1 MFPLFCC
8 IRVSSTLDLYLL
20 MKISLAHVVL
30 NMYVCMDTF
39 GDKNNNLESLLR
51 WAMSLLL
58 LLALVLWLVRATL
71 HPDAPAALELSIART
86 RVLDYL

>member
-1 MFPLFCC
+1 MRFMFPLFRC

-39 GDKNNNLESLLR
+39 GDKNNNLESSLR
-51 WAMSLLL
+51 WAMSLLLSLLL
-58 LLALVLWLVRATL
+58 LLALVLWL
-71 HPDAPAALELSIART
+71 LELSES
-86 RVLDYL
+86 L